1 MQGFKG
7 LLPRN
12 LLADDAFTPIN
23 RKTQEYRK
31 ITQLNMDFFQT
42 IQRIYDSLYSQLE
55 KNLEAMDLDGE
66 SLPDYYIEFIDV
78 FEDISS

>member
-1 MQGFKG
+1 
-7 LLPRN
+7 
-12 LLADDAFTPIN
+12 
-23 RKTQEYRK
+23 
-31 ITQLNMDFFQT
+31 MDFFQT